1 METLKAFNT
10 EKSRMEELEANS
22 INYLNNG
29 RVDNQATLKVPTTM
43 ANREKIQVTVE
54 GRNHVNQIKEPSPNQ
69 WRS

>member
-43 ANREKIQVTVE
+43 ANREKIQVRVE